1 MLCLSPINRTAC
13 SAIAKAIDCCCHSH
27 AGGNLFA
34 IFTAPKIEIRYSAVR
49 HSKFQELPYFLFLI
63 LCFLFSWFLWGFRFA
78 VHETPALFAAF
89 VDAPFRFAYFHPWDK
104 SQGYYLLHFQR
115 KESKRCHSH
124 AGGNLFAIL
133 PPQE

>member
-1 MLCLSPINRTAC
+1 LHFQRKESKR
-13 SAIAKAIDCCCHSH
+13 CHSH
-27 AGGNLFA
+27 GGGNLFA
-34 IFTAPKIEIRYSAVR
+34 IFTAPFPYSLFDVPY
-49 HSKFQELPYFLFLI
+49 FLFLIQYFLFLI

-78 VHETPALFAAF
+78 VHETPVLFTAF